1 MYESKDMKNPT
12 KISKIVNTCKSFYND
27 ESGVSAI
34 EYGLLAGL
42 VSTAIIGGT
51 TMLGDGVSDTFE
63 KSADHVSGGA
73 GSAQGSPSG
82 GIPFNAPPANSLGA
96 PAPEYSYGG

>member
-1 MYESKDMKNPT
+1 MERRYLKDESKDMKSQT
-12 KISKIVNTCKSFYND
+12 TVSKLITTCKSFVRD

-51 TMLGDGVSDTFE
+51 TLMGDGVSDTFE
-63 KSADHVSGGA
+63 KSAEHVSGGTGA
-73 GSAQGSPSG
+73 AQGAPASS
-82 GIPFNAPPANSLGA
+82 IPFNAPPARSTAL
-96 PAPEYSYGG
+96 P